1 MAIDELDD
9 DEIDRLMEQAHDGVQ
24 EKKDCHFRR
33 RESKKI
39 SVPEVDASRCLFYF
53 AKRPD
58 KQVIFPSIW
67 FYPIIRKNL
76 LNSYETENK
85 VNSY

>member
-24 EKKDCHFRR
+24 EKKDCYFRR

-39 SVPEVDASRCLFYF
+39 SVP
-53 AKRPD
+53 
-58 KQVIFPSIW
+58 
-67 FYPIIRKNL
+67 
-76 LNSYETENK
+76 
-85 VNSY
+85 